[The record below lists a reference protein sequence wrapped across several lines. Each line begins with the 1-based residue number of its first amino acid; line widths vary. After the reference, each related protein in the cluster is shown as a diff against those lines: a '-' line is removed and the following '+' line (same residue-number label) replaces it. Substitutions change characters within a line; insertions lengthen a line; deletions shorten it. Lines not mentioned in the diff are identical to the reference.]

1 MSMYKPEGVI
11 VAMVTPMTPEGLI
24 DEVALR
30 AQVERH
36 VTSGVSAVFVL
47 GTNGE
52 FFSLDENEKEL
63 VIRTA
68 VEQADHR
75 IPVLAGVGCP
85 TTMQTVRL
93 AKKAEA
99 LGADALSVISPYF
112 GKTSDSSLIDFY
124 QTVAGSVSIPILLYN
139 IPMRTG
145 NSISPQA
152 VRELAKVP
160 GIAAIKD
167 SSGNFDNTLRYL
179 EITDRK
185 FPVLAGNDSL
195 ILSTLMAG
203 GVGAIAGTANL
214 FPGRVSGI
222 YRAFREGNL
231 EEATRIQD
239 GLRHIRNCFSL
250 GDSIGVVKHTANLLG
265 QKVGEMRPPFGVPA
279 PEWDARLT
287 QVLKDFYTDW
297 S

>member
-1 MSMYKPEGVI
+1 MYKPEGVI
-11 VAMVTPMTPEGLI
+11 VAMVTPMTKDGLV
-24 DEVALR
+24 DESALR

-36 VTSGVSAVFVL
+36 VTSGVSAMFVL

-52 FFSLDENEKEL
+52 FFSLDESEKET
-63 VIRTA
+63 VIRIA
-68 VEQADHR
+68 VDQAAHR

-85 TTMQTVRL
+85 TTTQTVRL
-93 AKKAEA
+93 ARKAEA
-99 LGADALSVISPYF
+99 LGADALSVITPYF
-112 GKTSDSSLIDFY
+112 GKTSEASQIAFY
-124 QTVAGSVSIPILLYN
+124 ETVAGSVSLPILLYN

-152 VRELAKVP
+152 LKTLAQIP
-160 GIAAIKD
+160 GIAGIKD

-214 FPGRVSGI
+214 FPNKVSGI
-222 YRAFREGNL
+222 YRAFRAGNL
-231 EEATRIQD
+231 AEATRLQD

-265 QKVGEMRPPFGVPA
+265 QKVGEMRPPFGVPT
-279 PEWDARLT
+279 PQWDEKLT
-287 QVLKDFYTDW
+287 EVLHEYYADW